1 MNEGLEEHII
11 SDTDSDITH
20 QSAPFLIQME
30 DYEGPLDLLLDL
42 SRKKKFDLAK
52 ISIAE
57 LARQYIRFIETAQR
71 LKIEVA
77 ADYLV
82 MATYLAWLK
91 SRLLTHDED
100 DDEEETLSPELQAEN
115 LRLRLLHLEQI
126 KIRADQLMARLQI
139 GRDVFKNGKPEHMGV
154 REQAKYDASLLELL
168 RAYGDITMRSQTGEF
183 KIIPS
188 RLFSPEQMYQR
199 LNLTIGTDKTWQD
212 IKKFMPDCTET
223 LLKKSALSGLLVA
236 GLQLTKEGKIDM
248 QQAQEFAPIYIRAV

>member
-1 MNEGLEEHII
+1 MNQGLEEHII
-11 SDTDSDITH
+11 SQDSDSEASH
-20 QSAPFLIQME
+20 QSTPFLIKME

-71 LKIEVA
+71 LKLEIA

-91 SRLLTHDED
+91 SRLLTHNEDDD
-100 DDEEETLSPELQAEN
+100 DDEESLSPELQAEN
-115 LRLRLLHLEQI
+115 LRVRLLHLEQI

-154 REQAKYDASLLELL
+154 REQAKYDANLLELL
-168 RAYGDITMRSQTGEF
+168 RAYGDITMRAETGEF
-183 KIIPS
+183 EIIPS

-199 LNLTIGTDKTWQD
+199 LE
-212 IKKFMPDCTET
+212 PDDRHGYNM
-223 LLKKSALSGLLVA
+223 AR
-236 GLQLTKEGKIDM
+236 
-248 QQAQEFAPIYIRAV
+248 Y

>member
-1 MNEGLEEHII
+1 MDDGFEDIASSMNREE
-11 SDTDSDITH
+11 SY
-20 QSAPFLIQME
+20 QSAPFLIKMQ

-57 LARQYIRFIETAQR
+57 LARQYIHFIETAQR
-71 LKIEVA
+71 LKIEIA

-100 DDEEETLSPELQAEN
+100 EDDEETLSPELQAEN
-115 LRLRLLHLEQI
+115 LRVRLLHLEQI
-126 KIRADQLMARLQI
+126 KIRADQLMKRLQI
-139 GRDVFKNGKPEHMGV
+139 GRDIFKNGKPEHMGV

-168 RAYGDITMRSQTGEF
+168 RAYGDITMRGETGEF
-183 KIIPS
+183 EIIPS

-199 LNLTIGTDKTWQD
+199 LSLTIGTDKTWQD
-212 IKKFMPDCTET
+212 IKKFMPDCTEI

-236 GLQLTKEGKIDM
+236 GLQMTKEGKIDM
-248 QQAQEFAPIYIRAV
+248 QQAKEFAPIYIRAL